1 MQNSIITLARIMAVL
16 GGLVLTAL
24 ILLICVSVLGRG
36 ANTFAHWDR
45 IEASAPGV
53 SAFLLAAGVA
63 PVPGDFEIVEA
74 AIAFSI
80 FAFLPLCQLKNAHA
94 TVDVFTS
101 FLPHRMSMR
110 LKAFWEIVLCA
121 AIVLITWRLGVG
133 LIDKMSNGETT
144 LLLGF
149 PKWWAFAASLLAA
162 VVASIVAIYCATVR
176 GLAAV
181 RGVDVVFDE
190 DGAA

>member
-1 MQNSIITLARIMAVL
+1 MAVL

-101 FLPHRMSMR
+101 FLPHRMSIR

-162 VVASIVAIYCATVR
+162 VVASIVSIYCATVR